1 MHNFIYFFTYINVN
15 ATHSN
20 HFAWWI
26 SDSQRAQHKW
36 LLSTYDKCTEDNLMG
51 SLTKKKKKNSQ
62 IIFSEYL
69 YPIGAIRFLLVNK
82 YSQFAFCSMILEIT

>member
-1 MHNFIYFFTYINVN
+1 
-15 ATHSN
+15 
-20 HFAWWI
+20 
-26 SDSQRAQHKW
+26 
-36 LLSTYDKCTEDNLMG
+36 MG

>member
-36 LLSTYDKCTEDNLMG
+36 LLSTYNKCIEDNLMG
-51 SLTKKKKKNSQ
+51 SLTKKKKERK
-62 IIFSEYL
+62 IHRL
-69 YPIGAIRFLLVNK
+69 YLVNI
-82 YSQFAFCSMILEIT
+82 FIPLEPLDSY